1 MKSFYK
7 GLVLVLAVAAVV
19 GVSVGTCSAQ
29 ELIVKDGNKIAFMG
43 DSITQ
48 FGGNNPGGYVNLVIK
63 GLDANGLKVSPIK
76 AGISG
81 HKSNDMLARV
91 DRDVIE
97 KKPDIMTLSC
107 GVNDVWHGARGVV
120 LDQYKTNITAIVD
133 KAQAAKIKVVILTS
147 TLINAPGSAESE
159 KLDAYNDFLRSLAK
173 ERSLP
178 LADLSAD
185 MKAIIKEKGPNA
197 NLTKDG
203 VHMAING
210 DVMMAKGVLRALG
223 LNPSQMEKANEAWLD
238 IPDTCVVT
246 TKFPLRQ
253 YGKWGEK
260 AGNGQSVDSYVKEQ
274 LSKLGDV
281 TAK

>member
-1 MKSFYK
+1 MMSFQK
-7 GLVLVLAVAAVV
+7 GLSLAMSAVV
-19 GVSVGTCSAQ
+19 GLSVGTCSAQ
-29 ELIVKDGNKIAFMG
+29 ELIVKNGAKIAFLG

-63 GLDANGLKVSPIK
+63 GLEANGLKVSPIK

-81 HKSNDMLARV
+81 HKSDDMLARV

-97 KKPDIMTLSC
+97 KKPDLMTLSC

-133 KAQAAKIKVVILTS
+133 KAQAAKIQVVILTS
-147 TLINAPGSAESE
+147 TLIKAPDSVESV

-173 ERSLP
+173 ERNLP

-185 MKAIIKEKGPNA
+185 MKAIIKEKGA
-197 NLTKDG
+197 KAGLTTDG

-210 DVMMAKGVLRALG
+210 DMMMATGVLRALG
-223 LNPSQMEKANEAWLD
+223 LNPSQIEKANEAWLD
-238 IPDTCVVT
+238 IPDTCAVT
-246 TKFPLRQ
+246 AKFTLRQ
-253 YGKWGEK
+253 YGKLSEK
-260 AGNGQSVDSYVKEQ
+260 AGNGQSVDIYVKEQ
-274 LSKLGDV
+274 LSKLGEV
-281 TAK
+281 SAK